1 MQDWH
6 LLKIKGSGS
15 LLGHL
20 KKPESE
26 EMTNDFVKNK
36 KNPTINNKPTQLL
49 ITAVIEK
56 NNVIDA

>member
-20 KKPESE
+20 KKSESE

-36 KNPTINNKPTQLL
+36 NPTVNNKPTQLL